1 VKRKKRKTRQ
11 ERKQKV
17 QTPPTGRGEVQPSRP
32 LLGGLNLSYEVSDRV
47 QAIDCGGIGVVHTLV
62 EKLGLIDAI
71 NRQVHL
77 FKRHVPYWESDHV
90 LHLSYNILT
99 GGTCL
104 QDLERLREDAGYRD
118 ALGVDRLPHPTTAGD
133 FLRRFR
139 TQASVLRLQE
149 SINQARTKVWERQP
163 DSFRKQAII
172 DVDGTHAS
180 TLGECKQDMGL
191 SHEGIWGYAPLI
203 VSLAATRE
211 VLYIVN
217 RPGNVVSHD
226 GAVEWIDRAIALT
239 QATFQQVWVRGD
251 TDFSLTGHFDRW
263 DAQGI
268 RFVFGLDAMPNLVE
282 KAQAL
287 PEEAWDPLERSP
299 SYEVK
304 THPRKR
310 PPNVKAQI
318 VRQKGFKNITLLR
331 EDVAEFAYQPV
342 KCRKAYR
349 VVVLRKQL
357 RITRADVLVEQ
368 TVRYLFYITNDMHK
382 TSAGIVALGN
392 DRCDQEN
399 HIEQLKNGVGALRCP
414 TGDLYS
420 NWAYMII
427 ATLAWNLKAWV
438 GLLMPNRK
446 VGWQVVRM
454 EFKRFLLEW
463 IRLPAQVLRTARR
476 LVIRLLKITW
486 NTPALLDTF
495 GVIKHIRSP

>member
-1 VKRKKRKTRQ
+1 L
-11 ERKQKV
+11 
-17 QTPPTGRGEVQPSRP
+17 RGLP
-32 LLGGLNLSYEVSDRV
+32 LSYEVSDRV

-71 NRQVHL
+71 NRGVSV

-104 QDLERLREDAGYRD
+104 QDLERRRGDAGYLD

-133 FLRRFR
+133 FLRRF
-139 TQASVLRLQE
+139 TNQASLFGLQE
-149 SINQARTKVWERQP
+149 AINAVRTKVWQRQP
-163 DSFRKQAII
+163 DSFRRQAII
-172 DVDGTHAS
+172 DVDGTHAA

-191 SHEGIWGYAPLI
+191 SHTGIWGYAPLI
-203 VSLAATRE
+203 VSLDATRE

-226 GAVEWIDRAIALT
+226 GAVEWIDRAILLT
-239 QATFQQVWVRGD
+239 QDTFQQVWVRGD
-251 TDFSLTGHFDRW
+251 TDFSLTAHFDRW
-263 DAQGI
+263 DAMGV

-282 KAQAL
+282 KAKAL
-287 PEEAWDPLERSP
+287 PQEAWKPLERPP

-304 THPRKR
+304 THRRKR

-318 VRQKGFKNITLLR
+318 VWQKGFKKISLMG
-331 EDVAEFAYQPV
+331 EDVAAFSYQPV
-342 KCRKAYR
+342 KCKKAYR

-357 RITRADVLVEQ
+357 RITRRDVLLEQ
-368 TVRYLFYITNDMHK
+368 TVRYLFYITNDTHK
-382 TSAGIVALGN
+382 TSAGIVAFSN

-427 ATLAWNLKAWV
+427 ATLAWNLKAWY
-438 GLLMPNRK
+438 GLLMPNR
-446 VGWQVVRM
+446 VLGWQVVRM

-463 IRLPAQVLRTARR
+463 IRIPAAVLRTARR
-476 LVIRLLKITW
+476 LVLRLLKVTW
-486 NTPALLDTF
+486 NTPALLDTL
-495 GVIKHIRSP
+495 GVIKRIRSP